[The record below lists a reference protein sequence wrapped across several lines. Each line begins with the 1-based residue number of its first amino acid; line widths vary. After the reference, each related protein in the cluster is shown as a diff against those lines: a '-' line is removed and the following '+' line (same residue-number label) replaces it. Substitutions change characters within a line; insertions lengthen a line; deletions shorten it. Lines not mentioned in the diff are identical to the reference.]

1 MTNTETHVK
10 IKGRAMNISVEG
22 LEALEIVAIA
32 GQVEERMKRIEE
44 NTKIVDGSKL
54 AILAAF
60 EFATELYNLKQ
71 KSEVSSEAGEK
82 KLDELAARLEKV
94 MEK

>member
-1 MTNTETHVK
+1 MKT
-10 IKGRAMNISVEG
+10 RRSG
-22 LEALEIVAIA
+22 LVALEIVAIA